1 MKLIINP
8 SKLMED
14 KVSEE
19 RLTERKIIRIPKELR
34 EAACINIGSFLNM
47 RATNGSIV
55 SLSIEKAYEDDVK
68 SNSSSAYVTNEIFEL
83 LTNNSSNVCEVKL
96 VDNIT
101 LGCDPELIL
110 VDKKDASIVTAG
122 KYFKKW
128 DAVGCD
134 GLLLEFRPLPST
146 DENVVVSNIFNM
158 LKHARQKIND
168 PQIMITAV
176 SAYKKIT
183 AGFHLHY
190 GLPHELLGY
199 KKINVADQIVK
210 ILDYYIGVPSI
221 LPEGKDDNYRRTTP
235 YLAYGKPGNY
245 RLDNKTLE
253 YRVPGAALMKHPIL
267 TRGIISIGATV
278 VEDVVSR
285 IKHCTDGF
293 SKLNYMS
300 TDKDMRELYP
310 DIPAVMTIFSII
322 CSLDTDLAMAYYDN
336 VKSGIEKMV
345 GYEKRA
351 DSINEYFKCV
361 EAGLQFS
368 PDMEANWYENNKQ
381 IGVGV

>member
-14 KVSEE
+14 KIREE
-19 RLTERKIIRIPKELR
+19 RLTERKVIRIPRNLR
-34 EAACINIGSFLNM
+34 ETLDIHLGGFLNM
-47 RATNGSIV
+47 RAIDNSIV
-55 SLSIEKAYEDDVK
+55 SLSIEKAYGEDVEN
-68 SNSSSAYVTNEIFEL
+68 NSSSAYVTNEIFEL
-83 LTNNSSNVCEVKL
+83 LTNNPSNICEVKL

-158 LKHARQKIND
+158 LKQARQKIND
-168 PQIMITAV
+168 PDIMITAV
-176 SAYKKIT
+176 SSYKKIT

-190 GLPHELLGY
+190 GLPNELLGY
-199 KKINVADQIVK
+199 KKIKIADQIVK

-221 LPEGKDDNYRRTTP
+221 LPEGEDDNYRRTTP

-245 RLDNKTLE
+245 RLDNRTLE
-253 YRVPGAALMKHPIL
+253 YRVPGAALMKHPVL

-278 VEDVVSR
+278 IEDVVSR
-285 IKHCTDGF
+285 IKHCTDNF
-293 SKLNYMS
+293 TKLDYVS
-300 TDKDMRELYP
+300 TDKDMLELYP
-310 DIPAVMTIFSII
+310 DIPSAMMIFSIV
-322 CSLDTDLAMAYYDN
+322 CSIDTSLAMTYYDN
-336 VKSGIEKMV
+336 IRSGIEKMV
-345 GYEKRA
+345 GYKKRA
-351 DSINEYFKCV
+351 DSINKYFKYV
-361 EAGLQFS
+361 ELGIQYS
-368 PDMEANWYENNKQ
+368 PDMEVNWYKNDKQ
-381 IGVGV
+381 MGALI

>member
-1 MKLIINP
+1 MKLIINS
-8 SKLMED
+8 SKLMEE
-14 KVSEE
+14 KISEE
-19 RLTERKIIRIPKELR
+19 RLTERKIIRIPRDLR
-34 EAACINIGSFLNM
+34 EASDIKLGSFLNM
-47 RATNGSIV
+47 RTTDGNII
-55 SLSIEKAYEDDVK
+55 SLSVEKAHEEDVK
-68 SNSSSAYVTNEIFEL
+68 NNSSSAYVTNEILGL
-83 LTNNSSNVCEVKL
+83 LANDSSNICEVKL

-110 VDKKDASIVTAG
+110 IDKKDASIITAA

-146 DENVVVSNIFNM
+146 DENVVVSNILNM
-158 LKHARQKIND
+158 LRYTRQKIND

-176 SAYKKIT
+176 SSYKKIT

-190 GLPHELLGY
+190 GIPSELLGY
-199 KKINVADQIVK
+199 KKIKIADQIVK
-210 ILDYYIGVPSI
+210 ILDYYVGVPSI

-245 RLDNKTLE
+245 RLDNRTLE
-253 YRVPGAALMKHPIL
+253 YRVPGAALMKHPTL
-267 TRGIISIGATV
+267 ARGIISIGATV

-285 IKHCTDGF
+285 IRHCTNNF
-293 SKLNYMS
+293 TKLDYVS
-300 TDKDMRELYP
+300 TDRDIRELYP
-310 DIPAVMTIFSII
+310 DIPSVMTIFSVI
-322 CSLDTDLAMAYYDN
+322 CSIDTELAMIYYDN
-336 VKSGIEKMV
+336 IRSGIEKMV

-361 EAGLQFS
+361 ESGTQFS
-368 PDMEANWYENNKQ
+368 PDMEVNWYKNDKQ
-381 IGVGV
+381 IGVGT